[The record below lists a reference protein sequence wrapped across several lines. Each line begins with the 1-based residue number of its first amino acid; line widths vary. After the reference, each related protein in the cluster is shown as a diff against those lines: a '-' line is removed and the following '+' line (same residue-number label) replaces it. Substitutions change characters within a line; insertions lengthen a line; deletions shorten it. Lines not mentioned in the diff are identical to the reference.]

1 MGKLLTGIFVGV
13 FTGAL
18 VYEVLKRS
26 NNELAKK
33 CCESIDKVVDGIG
46 NYLASTAKK
55 SGAKAP
61 SKMKSIPVN

>member
-33 CCESIDKVVDGIG
+33 CCESIDKVVDSIG
-46 NYLASTAKK
+46 NLVSKAKK
-55 SGAKAP
+55 PGIKAP
-61 SKMKSIPVN
+61 SKMKSIPVT

>member
-1 MGKLLTGIFVGV
+1 MGKLLAGIFVGV

-33 CCESIDKVVDGIG
+33 CCSGIDRVVDGISG
-46 NYLASTAKK
+46 LACGEAKSEAK
-55 SGAKAP
+55 SS
-61 SKMKSIPVN
+61 SKMKSIPVR